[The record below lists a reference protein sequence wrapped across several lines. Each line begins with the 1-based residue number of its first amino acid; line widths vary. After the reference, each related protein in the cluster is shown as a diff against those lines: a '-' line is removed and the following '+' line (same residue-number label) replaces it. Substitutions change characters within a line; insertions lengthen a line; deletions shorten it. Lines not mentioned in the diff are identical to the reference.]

1 MTKRKSSPDEQLTHD
16 YELGALISTKPGKT
30 GMHRLQQAARATLA
44 KDRRVNIRVPS
55 RVLEGLRAR
64 ATEEGLPYQTLIS
77 SVLHKYVSGRFVE
90 KVPRS
95 SRR

>member
-1 MTKRKSSPDEQLTHD
+1 MTKRKSSPDEQMAQE
-16 YELGALISTKPGKT
+16 YERGALISTKAGKM
-30 GMHRLQQAARATLA
+30 GMHRLQQAARVTLA

-64 ATEEGLPYQTLIS
+64 ANEEGLPYQTLIS

-90 KVPRS
+90 KLPRS
-95 SRR
+95 NRR